1 MLLVWFCFQIKSLI
15 CRTEYCLANHNVLL
29 FSFFFFVLLWDT
41 HCHGWAPAV
50 AFFTFSVIGSRE
62 SRVTIPSFGHLSL
75 LKRDLA
81 AGRAGLGP
89 EWRFGQVS
97 QIAVEKRNM
106 FCYIFG
112 KCPRGPTGSQ
122 GFPGVPEGSKKTN
135 KIVVP
140 YQLVCFCISLHKNRT
155 QLLSLTS
162 LV

>member
-1 MLLVWFCFQIKSLI
+1 MSCCSHSSSSSCSGTPIVTDGLPLLL
-15 CRTEYCLANHNVLL
+15 
-29 FSFFFFVLLWDT
+29 
-41 HCHGWAPAV
+41 
-50 AFFTFSVIGSRE
+50 FFTFSVIGSRE

-135 KIVVP
+135 EIVVP
-140 YQLVCFCISLHKNRT
+140 YQLAFFLYIVT
-155 QLLSLTS
+155 
-162 LV
+162 